1 MNKLVSIMT
10 FTNAIKSG
18 FNNYVNFNGRATR
31 SEYWYWYL
39 FLCLLSICTTLIDT
53 VAFPYSMWS
62 PTSSIAGIVTL
73 LPGFSVTV
81 RRLHDTNRS
90 GWWTLLPITVIG
102 IFVLLYWMIKKSDQA
117 ENSYGGSKLAD

>member
-1 MNKLVSIMT
+1 MT